1 MSVTSGCRFSFT
13 RRMCCSLGRTSRP
26 SSHRRHYHNVSTG
39 RVSSHTRA
47 RARDHT
53 RARARNNA
61 HTYTAIRC
69 ATFPPT
75 PLRNPLLELV
85 VLLLLLL
92 TTHYFSH
99 RPPANPFR
107 HSWLAPRAVAGP
119 GVVWLAPA
127 GSGWPRRPVTG
138 PVGGGERA
146 AAAAA
151 AAVGV
156 CWQAVAVVC
165 VRSVAYGF

>member
-53 RARARNNA
+53 RARAQKRA
-61 HTYTAIRC
+61 HIHSDKVRHVS
-69 ATFPPT
+69 PH
-75 PLRNPLLELV
+75 PLRNSLLELV

-119 GVVWLAPA
+119 GGEWLAPA